1 MVKSLRLFTQK
12 MGMLGSM
19 GRVGIMGKREHH

>member
-1 MVKSLRLFTQK
+1 MVKRRCLFAQK